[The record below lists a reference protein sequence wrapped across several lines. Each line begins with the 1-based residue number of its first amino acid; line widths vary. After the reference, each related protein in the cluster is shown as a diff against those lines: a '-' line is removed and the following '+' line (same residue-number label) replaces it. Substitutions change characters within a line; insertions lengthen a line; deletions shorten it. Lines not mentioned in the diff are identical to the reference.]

1 MEPRL
6 FRTNIASSPA
16 RRAIW
21 GFIVFAFVLR
31 VRARLYMGAEGYFS
45 GGYSM
50 FFDMAKSIAAGTG
63 IGFGDGQPETFRV
76 PLYSLLLA
84 AVTMGRELFL
94 VVTVVHSLIG
104 AATLWCTARLAEVLF
119 NQTAAVI
126 AAAIAAVY
134 PYYVVHDTALQDTSL
149 YTLLTAVSILL
160 LLRAHQTSSAWWA
173 LVAGLA
179 LGADVMTRVTI
190 APFAVLAPI
199 WLAGTRRRRSALVCA
214 VALALAVA
222 PWLIRQYRL
231 TGVFTLSTE
240 TGLEVW
246 NGNNAL
252 TFSHYPEESSDLSKA
267 AAFDSL
273 TLRDRVDL
281 DARSDEAARERWFLL
296 KGLAYIREHP
306 GLTIT
311 RDIRKI
317 VAAFGW
323 LPSPRHGRWGNL
335 AHTVSYGP
343 VMTLG
348 LCGMWLR
355 RKHWREDAIIYAAFV
370 CFAVATALIFGHT
383 SHRAYLDVYWIAFAA
398 GTLESLRTRIFN
410 GRPLGPWLPLHH
422 TFSDTSPNATH
433 TQARQKRS
441 CGNRI

>member
-1 MEPRL
+1 METKL
-6 FRTNIASSPA
+6 FRIIVSRPA
-16 RRAIW
+16 CRAIW
-21 GFIVFAFVLR
+21 GFIVLAFVLR
-31 VRARLYMGAEGYFS
+31 FCARLYMGADGYFS

-50 FFDMAKSIAAGTG
+50 FFGIAKSITAGTG
-63 IGFGDGQPETFRV
+63 IGFGNGQPETFRV

-94 VVTVVHSLIG
+94 VVAVMHSLIG
-104 AATLWCTARLAEVLF
+104 AATVWCTARLAEQLF
-119 NQTAAVI
+119 NEAAAVI
-126 AAAIAAVY
+126 AAAITAVY

-160 LLRAHQTSSAWWA
+160 LLRAHRTSSAWWA
-173 LVAGLA
+173 LGAGLA
-179 LGADVMTRVTI
+179 FGADVMTRVTI
-190 APFAVLAPI
+190 APLAVLAPI
-199 WLAGTRRRRSALVCA
+199 WLAGTRRRSAVVCA

-231 TGVFTLSTE
+231 TGVVTLSTE

-273 TLRDRVDL
+273 TLQEREEL
-281 DARSDEAARERWFLL
+281 EALSDEAARERWFLL

-306 GLTIT
+306 GLAFT

-317 VAAFGW
+317 VSAFGW

-335 AHTVSYGP
+335 AHAVSYGP

-355 RKHWREDAIIYAAFV
+355 REHWREEAIIYAAFV
-370 CFAVATALIFGHT
+370 SFAVVTALIFGHT
-383 SHRAYLDVYWIAFAA
+383 SHRVYLDVYWIAFAA
-398 GTLESLRTRIFN
+398 GTLERLRIWSFN
-410 GRPLGPWLPLHH
+410 GRPLGG
-422 TFSDTSPNATH
+422 SA
-433 TQARQKRS
+433 A
-441 CGNRI
+441 

>member
-1 MEPRL
+1 VL
-6 FRTNIASSPA
+6 A
-16 RRAIW
+16 
-21 GFIVFAFVLR
+21 FILR
-31 VRARLYMGAEGYFS
+31 VCARLYMGPAGYFG

-50 FFDMAKSIAAGTG
+50 FFDMAKSVTAGTG
-63 IGFGDGQPETFRV
+63 IGFGGGQAETFRV

-94 VVTVVHSLIG
+94 VVAVVHSLIG
-104 AATLWCTARLAEVLF
+104 AATVWCTARLAEQVF
-119 NQTAAVI
+119 NEAAAVI

-160 LLRAHQTSSAWWA
+160 LLRAHQTSSGWWA
-173 LVAGLA
+173 LGAGLA

-190 APFAVLAPI
+190 APLAIFAPL
-199 WLAGTRRRRSALVCA
+199 WLAGTRRRSAVACA
-214 VALALAVA
+214 VALALTVS

-231 TGVFTLSTE
+231 TGIVTLSTE

-273 TLRDRVDL
+273 PLQDRAEL
-281 DARSDEAARERWFLL
+281 DARGNEAARERWFLR
-296 KGLAYIREHP
+296 KGLAYLREHP
-306 GLTIT
+306 WLTLN
-311 RDIRKI
+311 RDIRKM

-323 LPSPRHGRWGNL
+323 LPSPRHGPWGNL
-335 AHTVSYGP
+335 AHALSYGP

-348 LCGMWLR
+348 LWGMWLR
-355 RKHWREDAIIYAAFV
+355 RKHWRDDAIIYAAFF
-370 CFAVATALIFGHT
+370 CFAAVTALVFGHT
-383 SHRAYLDVYWIAFAA
+383 SHRVYLDVYWIAYAA
-398 GTLESLRTRIFN
+398 GTLESLRR
-410 GRPLGPWLPLHH
+410 RYLRRKPHADDVPLLRVPG
-422 TFSDTSPNATH
+422 
-433 TQARQKRS
+433 
-441 CGNRI
+441 